1 MAHHLVCPQCRKEL
15 RTGATT
21 SPGARIKCPACQT
34 LFEAGSD
41 SPGAAN
47 SSPARAKR
55 RFGFLLG
62 ATVCLA
68 GVFLFFGY
76 VWPGFLRSGNSA
88 LAAANQAQTR
98 NLLAFL
104 PANSSAVAGINIG
117 QVRKQPELRNAW
129 NVLQRQLAQFNQ
141 IPREARDLIDDAD
154 MVLLAGGTGPGS
166 TPVVV
171 LSTDHPFDPDKIRT
185 IVRAGAAREH
195 QGVTVWP
202 CAAAGAEKPSCLAL
216 PSDRIAFLGFMPAEM
231 LAAEVNAATQSRLHA
246 DLKAQVDQVS
256 GSVIWA
262 AIQFDEPIKQKLR
275 EFEKLAALL
284 AFFPK
289 IGAKIETITPIIL
302 RGRGGV
308 ITVDLAE
315 EQKVK
320 LSIGFT
326 CHDAD
331 DAAKL
336 RASVLDLW
344 LTEGKALV
352 RIVGVASGPKLGKL
366 LGEVSETFDLEQR
379 DNSVLLSVQVNQ
391 ATLDELLTA
400 LPALD
405 FAGLGGKM
413 K

>member
-1 MAHHLVCPQCRKEL
+1 MANHLVCPQCKKEL

-88 LAAANQAQTR
+88 LAAANQAQAR

-117 QVRKQPELRNAW
+117 QIRKQPELRNAW

-154 MVLLAGGTGPGS
+154 MVLLAGSTGPDS
-166 TPVVV
+166 TPAVV
-171 LSTDHPFDPDKIRT
+171 LSTDHPFNPDKIRKM
-185 IVRAGAAREH
+185 VGAGPARDH
-195 QGVTVWP
+195 AGVTVWP
-202 CAAAGAEKPSCLAL
+202 CAAAVAEKSSCLAL
-216 PSDRIAFLGFMPAEM
+216 PSDRIAFLGFMPAEA
-231 LAAEVNAATQSRLHA
+231 LAAEVNAARQSRLHA

-262 AIQFDEPIKQKLR
+262 AIQFDEPTKQGLRKL
-275 EFEKLAALL
+275 EEVAAPLALFVPQL
-284 AFFPK
+284 A
-289 IGAKIETITPIIL
+289 TVTPIVL
-302 RGRGGV
+302 RGKGGV

-336 RASVLDLW
+336 RAAVLDLW
-344 LTEGKALV
+344 LNQGKLFMS
-352 RIVGVASGPKLGKL
+352 IVGAKGGPKLGKL
-366 LGEVSETFDLEQR
+366 LAEVSQTFDLEQR

-400 LPALD
+400 LPVLD
-405 FAGLGGKM
+405 LAGHGGKV